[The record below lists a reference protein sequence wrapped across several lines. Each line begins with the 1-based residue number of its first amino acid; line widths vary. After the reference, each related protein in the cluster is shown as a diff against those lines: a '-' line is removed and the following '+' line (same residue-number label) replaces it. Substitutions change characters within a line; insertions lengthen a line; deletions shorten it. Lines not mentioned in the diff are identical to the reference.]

1 MTLYE
6 LSARIRGRRE
16 ELGLSQADL
25 AAKARVSRAWLNAF
39 ERGKPSVELG
49 PVLRVLDAMRLCLLV
64 VECESRPSR
73 LDAVIES
80 FQ

>member
-16 ELGLSQADL
+16 DLGLSQADV
-25 AAKARVSRAWLNAF
+25 AATAQVSRAWLNAF
-39 ERGKPSVELG
+39 ERGKSSVEMS
-49 PVLRVLDAMRLCLLV
+49 PVLRVLDAIGLCLLV

-73 LDAVIES
+73 LDAVVES

>member
-49 PVLRVLDAMRLCLLV
+49 PVLRVLDAMRLRLLV